1 MINKIIMELCQIKQL
16 LQLNKEVF
24 TLKEFCLYA
33 DLSEEHAYKLTRT
46 GKLKF
51 YRPFGKRIYIKKQD
65 AIEALIQNPVNA
77 KIDIERISNQK
88 LFTSKIAA

>member
-1 MINKIIMELCQIKQL
+1 MVEKILMELCEIKHL

-24 TLKEFCLYA
+24 TLKEFCQYA
-33 DLSEEHAYKLTRT
+33 DLSEEHAYKLTRM

-65 AIEALIQNPVNA
+65 AIEALLQNPINA
-77 KIDIERISNQK
+77 QGDIDRLSNQT